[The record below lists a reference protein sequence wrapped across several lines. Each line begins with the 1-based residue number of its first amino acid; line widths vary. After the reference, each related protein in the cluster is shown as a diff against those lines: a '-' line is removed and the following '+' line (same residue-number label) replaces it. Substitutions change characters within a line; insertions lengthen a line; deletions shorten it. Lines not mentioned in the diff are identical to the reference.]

1 MLRYRRVGLKLG
13 DNLACGWSAR
23 REVWMKGNE
32 LRDRIR
38 QERRET
44 QFFIKWWR
52 REHDFMYFE
61 LIDDLLAQVTD
72 DQEFEGYV
80 LMSMEEMWEHL
91 QKIEPEHLSREQRTH
106 GEVVV
111 WKREQEGEEKTEI
124 CPFTPKNLMTIFD
137 VETKGMVIG

>member
-1 MLRYRRVGLKLG
+1 
-13 DNLACGWSAR
+13 
-23 REVWMKGNE
+23 MKGNE

-72 DQEFEGYV
+72 DQEFEGFE
-80 LMSMEEMWEHL
+80 LLTMEQMWEHL
-91 QKIEPEHLSREQRTH
+91 QTIDAEHLSRERRTH
-106 GEVVV
+106 GEVVI
-111 WKREQEGEEKTEI
+111 WRRPDREEAGAEKIEI
-124 CPFTPKNLMTIFD
+124 CPFTPKSLMTIFD
-137 VETKGMVIG
+137 VETRGMVIG

>member
-1 MLRYRRVGLKLG
+1 LEGQYCLRLVRKT
-13 DNLACGWSAR
+13 
-23 REVWMKGNE
+23 EVRMKGDE

-38 QERRET
+38 RERRET
-44 QFFIKWWR
+44 DFFIKWWR

-61 LIDDLLAQVTD
+61 LIDDLLTQVTD

-80 LMSMEEMWEHL
+80 LMTMEEMWEHL
-91 QKIEPEHLSREQRTH
+91 RKVEPAHLSREQRTH

-111 WKREQEGEEKTEI
+111 WKRQREGEERVEV

-137 VETKGMVIG
+137 VETRGMVIG

>member
-1 MLRYRRVGLKLG
+1 MQPGGVKMEVLIFLRLFRKTEVG
-13 DNLACGWSAR
+13 
-23 REVWMKGNE
+23 MKGNE

-38 QERRET
+38 RERRET
-44 QFFIKWWR
+44 QFFVKWWR

-72 DQEFEGYV
+72 EQEFEGYE
-80 LMSMEEMWEHL
+80 LMTMEQMWEHL
-91 QKIEPEHLSREQRTH
+91 QTIDAEHLSRERRTQ
-106 GEVVV
+106 GEVVI
-111 WKREQEGEEKTEI
+111 WRREQDGEEKTEV

>member
-1 MLRYRRVGLKLG
+1 
-13 DNLACGWSAR
+13 
-23 REVWMKGNE
+23 MKGQE

-72 DQEFEGYV
+72 DQEFEGYE
-80 LMSMEEMWEHL
+80 LMDMEQMWAHL
-91 QKIEPEHLSREQRTH
+91 QKIEPEHLSRERRTH
-106 GEVVV
+106 GEMIV
-111 WKREQEGEEKTEI
+111 WKRSDPKQEGGEKTEV

-137 VETKGMVIG
+137 VETRGMVIG